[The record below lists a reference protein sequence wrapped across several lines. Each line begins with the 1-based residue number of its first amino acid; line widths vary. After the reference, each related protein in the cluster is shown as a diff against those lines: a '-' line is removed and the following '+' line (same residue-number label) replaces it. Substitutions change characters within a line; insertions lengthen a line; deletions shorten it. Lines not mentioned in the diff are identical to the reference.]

1 MSQSDELLLL
11 LAMYQKK
18 YGVLA
23 SKTAERIKKYLAD
36 GYTPEKAISLALGDE
51 KFFPELKN
59 YIADAAVSASLLGKM
74 VTNDA
79 SSTTVT
85 RRNTKASDSKTKQI
99 TPRADKNTVP
109 EPESNNFKVDVG
121 IKQASN
127 KVINTD
133 IVASTTKT
141 RTILL
146 TEAWTPDKMN
156 LSTRL
161 HGNEAEIRQTIVDTV
176 SKSIKQGEAWVKTS
190 RDLYDGYNAGHITK
204 KAELPEYLTDLVK
217 QSKRILADDKA
228 ALREY
233 NKAVVKAEYQISRLS
248 QDGSPTRAMK
258 QSFKNLLDAAKDLND
273 KAIDKAVSVAVE
285 EKSRY
290 IADRIA
296 RTEIS
301 RAWGDGFF
309 AEHLEDPD
317 VIAFRWD
324 LSSRHPVYD
333 ICDMHAKVDCYGLGK
348 GVYPKNK
355 FPVRPAHPHCMCLV
369 TPVYVGNLDIDGV
382 REAMLLQNATF
393 NPNAIAKY
401 IDGAIR
407 KQQLSLLGADGL
419 KQFERDGSWQN
430 SLRLWAEHEMPSTRL
445 KTNKAEGLRIPEG
458 DYNLKIRQQVQNRHI
473 AGTKEYEHYARQLN
487 EIGLKP
493 SHVSYPNPQ
502 ELIDKYHRMGTVEK
516 GPSGSGVREIV
527 ITDSIIGQYW
537 NNKRGMYIDTKAFKI
552 VYSKKGAH
560 IFPVWDGTKG

>member
-1 MSQSDELLLL
+1 MSQNDELLLL
-11 LAMYQKK
+11 LALYQKK

-51 KFFPELKN
+51 KFFLELKN
-59 YIADAAVSASLLGKM
+59 YITDAAVSASLLGKM

-79 SSTTVT
+79 
-85 RRNTKASDSKTKQI
+85 
-99 TPRADKNTVP
+99 
-109 EPESNNFKVDVG
+109 
-121 IKQASN
+121 
-127 KVINTD
+127 
-133 IVASTTKT
+133 ASTTKT
-141 RTILL
+141 ITSSRVGDVEVYVDVQQKTGKAINTVNVAETRSIILN
-146 TEAWTPDKMN
+146 EAWAPDKMN

-176 SKSIKQGEAWVKTS
+176 SKSIKQGETWVKTS
-190 RDLYDGYNAGHITK
+190 RALYDGYNAGHITK

-217 QSKRILADDKA
+217 QAKRILAEDKA

-233 NKAVVKAEYQISRLS
+233 NKAVAKAEYQISRLS
-248 QDGSPTRAMK
+248 QDGAPTRAMK

-333 ICDMHAKVDCYGLGK
+333 ICDIHAKVDCYGLGK
-348 GVYPKNK
+348 GVYPKDK
-355 FPVRPAHPHCMCLV
+355 FPRRPAHPHCLCPV
-369 TPVYVGNLDIDGV
+369 TPVYIGNLDIDGV
-382 REAMLLQNATF
+382 QEAMLLQNAKF

-401 IDGAIR
+401 IDGATR

-419 KQFERDGSWQN
+419 KDFERDGSWQN
-430 SLRLWAEHEMPSTRL
+430 SLRLWAGHETPTTRL
-445 KTNKAEGLRIPEG
+445 K
-458 DYNLKIRQQVQNRHI
+458 
-473 AGTKEYEHYARQLN
+473 
-487 EIGLKP
+487 
-493 SHVSYPNPQ
+493 
-502 ELIDKYHRMGTVEK
+502 
-516 GPSGSGVREIV
+516 
-527 ITDSIIGQYW
+527 
-537 NNKRGMYIDTKAFKI
+537 
-552 VYSKKGAH
+552 
-560 IFPVWDGTKG
+560 

>member
-18 YGVLA
+18 YGALA

-36 GYTPEKAISLALGDE
+36 GYTPERAISLALGDE
-51 KFFPELKN
+51 KFFLELKN
-59 YIADAAVSASLLGKM
+59 YIADAAVSAALLGKM

-79 SSTTVT
+79 SSTSKTISSS
-85 RRNTKASDSKTKQI
+85 RAGDSKG
-99 TPRADKNTVP
+99 N
-109 EPESNNFKVDVG
+109 VDVQQKTG
-121 IKQASN
+121 KA
-127 KVINTD
+127 INVD
-133 IVASTTKT
+133 NAVNAKT
-141 RTILL
+141 RNILL
-146 TEAWTPDKMN
+146 NEAWTPDKMN
-156 LSTRL
+156 LSARL

-176 SKSIKQGEAWVKTS
+176 TKSIKQGEAWVKTS
-190 RDLYDGYNAGHITK
+190 RALYDGYNAGHITK

-233 NKAVVKAEYQISRLS
+233 NKAIAKAEYQISRLS
-248 QDGSPTRAMK
+248 QDGAPTRAMK

-333 ICDMHAKVDCYGLGK
+333 ICDIHAKVDCYSLGK

-369 TPVYVGNLDIDGV
+369 TPVYIGNLDIDGV

-401 IDGAIR
+401 IDGATR

-419 KQFERDGSWQN
+419 KDFERDGSWQN
-430 SLRLWAEHEMPSTRL
+430 SLRLWAGHETPTTRL
-445 KTNKAEGLRIPEG
+445 K
-458 DYNLKIRQQVQNRHI
+458 
-473 AGTKEYEHYARQLN
+473 
-487 EIGLKP
+487 
-493 SHVSYPNPQ
+493 
-502 ELIDKYHRMGTVEK
+502 
-516 GPSGSGVREIV
+516 
-527 ITDSIIGQYW
+527 
-537 NNKRGMYIDTKAFKI
+537 
-552 VYSKKGAH
+552 
-560 IFPVWDGTKG
+560 